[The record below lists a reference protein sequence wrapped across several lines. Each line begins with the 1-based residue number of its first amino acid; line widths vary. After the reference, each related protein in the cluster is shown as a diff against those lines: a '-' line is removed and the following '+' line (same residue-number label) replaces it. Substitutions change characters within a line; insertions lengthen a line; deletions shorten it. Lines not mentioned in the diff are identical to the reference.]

1 RGPIARRPCSASSYG
16 RRPSTRAAPCP
27 RRRPRPAPP
36 PRRRP
41 RRSGPL
47 MRADEADRRRLNDLF
62 VELCRIESP
71 SGREA
76 ECGARVRAEL
86 EGLGLA
92 VEADEA
98 GNLLARVVGSADA
111 TVMLCAHLDTVKLE
125 ALVEPVL
132 VDD

>member
-1 RGPIARRPCSASSYG
+1 
-16 RRPSTRAAPCP
+16 
-27 RRRPRPAPP
+27 
-36 PRRRP
+36 
-41 RRSGPL
+41 

-76 ECGARVRAEL
+76 DCAARVRAEL

-98 GNLLARVVGSADA
+98 GNLLARFAGGADA
-111 TVMLCAHLDTVKLE
+111 TLMLCAHLDTVKLE
-125 ALVEPVL
+125 APVEPAL
-132 VDD
+132 VDEGWENANDG